1 MTTSRILHKIPLI
14 LLAGILVV
22 PGLAVAAANPPAPP
36 SKMVS
41 PLPPDNPGGRTIPV
55 RASDNLQ
62 AKLDDARPGDTLVL
76 DAGASWVGNFV
87 LPPKSGSGWITI
99 RGSQESKLPG
109 PGQRVSPAA
118 APSMPKIL
126 TPNGTGAINA
136 SDGTQ
141 GWRMVGLEVGVVPTW
156 QSTVYQLLSIGSGSA
171 DWGRRRPTDV
181 VTSRIIIERCYIHG
195 SPTQKVRRGIL
206 ANAKDMRISDSWIDE
221 IHDSGFDS
229 QAILGYDGTG
239 PLLIENNELQASS
252 ENIMFGGSDSSRAD
266 LVPSDIVIRRNHI
279 MKPLRWFPSH
289 PSYDGSNWVIK
300 PLIELKSAQRVLIEG
315 NTLENSWSWPAFVA
329 DAFNQDGTAPWSV
342 VEDVMIRYNVVR
354 EVTGVFQAWSGS
366 APVRRVALL
375 HNNAT
380 GVRTAYPGN
389 AYVKGKQ
396 LRLTGGA
403 PIEDIWVEHN
413 TTQPADSGPF
423 TLDLAK
429 GAFRRFTYR
438 YNVVGFGNGGPTV
451 EGVWSGDDGS
461 LDSVAPE
468 RDFAGNALV
477 SLGNAVGTSRVSN
490 STSVWRQPQWFSF
503 GDAAS
508 AGLNPDG
515 TLTANSPL
523 KRRANDGTDL
533 GVDFER
539 LNAALAGSAPAAA
552 STPAPAPASSQPSA
566 SPATAAPATPAPST
580 AAPPSTTVVVPKNK

>member
-1 MTTSRILHKIPLI
+1 MIMSRLLRGIPLTF
-14 LLAGILVV
+14 LAGVLLV
-22 PGLAVAAANPPAPP
+22 PGTVIAAANPPAPP

-41 PLPPDNPGGRTIPV
+41 PLPPDAGGGRTIPV
-55 RASDNLQ
+55 RAGDNLQ
-62 AKLDDARPGDTLVL
+62 AKIDDAKPGDTLVL
-76 DAGASWVGNFV
+76 DGGATWTGNFV
-87 LPPKSGSGWITI
+87 LPPKSGTGWITI
-99 RGSQESKLPG
+99 RGSQESQLPKA
-109 PGQRVSPAA
+109 GQRISPSA

-141 GWRMVGLEVGVVPTW
+141 GWRLVGLEVSVAPTW
-156 QSTVYQLLSIGSGSA
+156 QSTVYQLLAFGSGSA
-171 DWGRRRPTDV
+171 DWGKRRPTDV

-206 ANAKDMRISDSWIDE
+206 ANARDMRISDSWIDE

-252 ENIMFGGSDSSRAD
+252 ENIMFGGSDSSRPD
-266 LVPSDIVIRRNHI
+266 LVPADIVIRRNHI
-279 MKPLRWFPSH
+279 MKPFRWFPSH
-289 PSYDGSNWVIK
+289 PTYDGSHWVIK

-342 VEDVMIRYNVVR
+342 VEDVMIRYNVVK
-354 EVTGVFQAWSGS
+354 EVTGVFQAWAGS
-366 APVRRVALL
+366 APVRRVAIL

-380 GVRTAYPGN
+380 GVRTGYPGN

-403 PIEDIWVEHN
+403 PIEDVWVEHN

-423 TLDLAK
+423 TLDLSK
-429 GAFRRFTYR
+429 GTFRRFTYR
-438 YNVVGFGNGGPTV
+438 YNIVGFGNGGPTV
-451 EGVWSGDDGS
+451 EGVWSGDDAS

-468 RDFAGNALV
+468 RDFALNALV
-477 SLGNAVGTSRVSN
+477 SLGNAVGTSRVAN
-490 STSVWRQPQWFSF
+490 SPSVWRQPQWLSF

-515 TLTANSPL
+515 TLSTNSPL
-523 KRRANDGTDL
+523 KRRAKDGSDL

-539 LNAALAGSAPAAA
+539 LNAALSGSGAAAAA
-552 STPAPAPASSQPSA
+552 SAQ
-566 SPATAAPATPAPST
+566 PAPSAPVT
-580 AAPPSTTVVVPKNK
+580 AAPPPASAVGPKTK

>member
-1 MTTSRILHKIPLI
+1 MITSRLLQGIPLTF
-14 LLAGILVV
+14 LAGILLL
-22 PGLAVAAANPPAPP
+22 PGVAAAAANPPAAP

-41 PLPPDNPGGRTIPV
+41 PLPPDNIGGRTIPV
-55 RASDNLQ
+55 KAGDNLQ
-62 AKLDDARPGDTLVL
+62 TKLNDTKPGDTLVL
-76 DAGASWVGNFV
+76 DAGTTWVGNFT

-99 RGSQESKLPG
+99 RGSQEANLPSA
-109 PGQRVSPAA
+109 GQRVTPAA
-118 APSMPKIL
+118 APSMPKIV
-126 TPNGTGAINA
+126 TPNATGAINA
-136 SDGTQ
+136 ADGSH
-141 GWRMVGLEVGVVPTW
+141 GWRLVGIEITVVPTW
-156 QSTVYQLLSIGSGSA
+156 QSPVFQLLSFGSGSA
-171 DWGRRRPTDV
+171 DWGKRRPTDV
-181 VTSRIIIERCYIHG
+181 VTSRIIVERCYIHG
-195 SPTQKVRRGIL
+195 SPNQKVRRGIL
-206 ANAKDMRISDSWIDE
+206 ANARDMRIADSWIDE
-221 IHDSGFDS
+221 IHDSGFDA

-252 ENIMFGGSDSSRAD
+252 ENIMFGGSDSSRPD
-266 LVPSDIVIRRNHI
+266 LVPADIVIRRNHI
-279 MKPLRWFPSH
+279 MKPFRWFPSH
-289 PSYDGSNWVIK
+289 PTYDRSNWVIK

-329 DAFNQDGTAPWSV
+329 DAFNQDGTAPWSA
-342 VEDVMIRYNVVR
+342 VEDVMIRYNVVK

-403 PIEDIWVEHN
+403 PIEDVWVEHN

-451 EGVWSGDDGS
+451 EGVWSGDDRS

-468 RDFAGNALV
+468 RDFVGNALV
-477 SLGNAVGTSRVSN
+477 SLGNAVGTSRVPN
-490 STSVWRQPQWFSF
+490 SSSVWKQPQWFSF

-523 KRRANDGTDL
+523 RGRANDGTDL

-539 LNAALAGSAPAAA
+539 LRATLAGSAAAATSAPAARPGRPAASAPAAA
-552 STPAPAPASSQPSA
+552 LPASA
-566 SPATAAPATPAPST
+566 PATAAPAPASA
-580 AAPPSTTVVVPKNK
+580 AAPKRQP